1 MESPHPADDGPVLVD
16 AVAHGDAN
24 ALARLYDRHSGL
36 AYSLC
41 LLILGNAA
49 DAEEAVAD
57 TFLQVWR
64 TARSF
69 DAGRGSAVAWI
80 VTIARSRALD
90 GARRRAR
97 ATRHVDAM
105 LDPETKTVQRREGS
119 ASLRVLPDVDQVD
132 AKRLAVWALD
142 QLPIQQRQAIEL
154 AYLHGFTHAEI
165 SSRLG
170 EPVGTVKT
178 RIRDGMKKLRATL
191 SPSSE
196 TIGR

>member
-1 MESPHPADDGPVLVD
+1 MTLESPHPADDGPALVD

-41 LLILGNAA
+41 LLILGNTA

-64 TARSF
+64 TADTF

-80 VTIARSRALD
+80 VTIARTRALD
-90 GARRRAR
+90 GTRRRAR
-97 ATRHVDAM
+97 ATRHVDATR
-105 LDPETKTVQRREGS
+105 DPELTNQKNDSST
-119 ASLRVLPDVDQVD
+119 SLRVLPDVDQVD
-132 AKRLAVWALD
+132 AKRLAFWALD
-142 QLPIQQRQAIEL
+142 QLPTRQRQAIEL
-154 AYLHGFTHAEI
+154 AYLDGFTHAEI

-170 EPVGTVKT
+170 EPVGTIKT
-178 RIRDGMKKLRATL
+178 RIRDGMKKLRTTL
-191 SPSSE
+191 SPSAE
-196 TIGR
+196 TIG

>member
-1 MESPHPADDGPVLVD
+1 MTLESPHPADDGPALVD

-41 LLILGNAA
+41 LLILGNTA

-64 TARSF
+64 TADTF

-80 VTIARSRALD
+80 VTIARTRALD

-97 ATRHVDAM
+97 ATRHVDATR
-105 LDPETKTVQRREGS
+105 DPELTNQKNDSST
-119 ASLRVLPDVDQVD
+119 SLRVLPDVDQVD
-132 AKRLAVWALD
+132 AKRLAFWALD
-142 QLPIQQRQAIEL
+142 QLPTRQRQAIEL
-154 AYLHGFTHAEI
+154 AYLDGFTHAEI

-170 EPVGTVKT
+170 EPVGTIKT
-178 RIRDGMKKLRATL
+178 RIRDGMKKLRTTL
-191 SPSSE
+191 SPSAE
-196 TIGR
+196 TIG